1 MKRILSSFGLFL
13 ASAMVTGQ
21 TPIEQVYGGVDDE
34 LGFSV
39 QETSDGGYVL
49 SGVTYS
55 QGNGSGDMYLVRTN
69 GTGAVEWTMTY
80 GTINLEI
87 GYAVRQTT
95 DGGFAMCGMFNG
107 FGSDTLTLV
116 RTDANGSTLWVK
128 HYPGSLGR
136 DLGYA
141 LQQTSDGGFV
151 VCGSSGPSLDDVY
164 VVRTDGSGNIIWNS
178 TIDLGGGE
186 MALAVQQTSDNGSVV
201 LVQNS
206 GFADP
211 DGELYLL
218 RMDQNGDT
226 LWSHQYVTPG
236 ADEARGLTVTAD
248 GGFIIAGGNGYPD
261 RDIQLIR
268 TDALGIELWRRVHA
282 TAGDELAMDV
292 QQLDDGGFIV
302 AGRKENALTGDI
314 QMHLLRTDANGFM
327 DWERTYQR
335 GVFSEANSLDRTGD
349 GGYVL
354 LGTTSDMFGGSANIE
369 MYLVKTDGAGYSTV
383 GEETTEPFAVQVFP
397 NPAADQVNIG
407 LSSTGITTAS
417 LVDPSGRTVWKD
429 SFAGPGT
436 YPLDVGQWTRG
447 AYVLLFRTA
456 SGRQQQHR
464 LIISR

>member
-1 MKRILSSFGLFL
+1 M
-13 ASAMVTGQ
+13 Q
-21 TPIEQVYGGVDDE
+21 Q
-34 LGFSV
+34 
-39 QETSDGGYVL
+39 TSDGGYIL

-55 QGNGSGDMYLVRTN
+55 LGNGSGDMYLVRTDAA
-69 GTGAVEWTMTY
+69 GAVQWTGTY

-107 FGSDTLTLV
+107 FGYDTLSLV
-116 RTDANGSTLWVK
+116 RTDVNGNTVWVK

-164 VVRTDGSGNIIWNS
+164 VVRTDVNGNMVWSS

-186 MALAVQQTSDNGSVV
+186 MALAVQQTADNGSVV

-218 RMDQNGDT
+218 RLDQNGDT
-226 LWSHQYVTPG
+226 LWTHLYATAG
-236 ADEARGLTVTAD
+236 ADEARGLAITAD
-248 GGFIIAGGNGYPD
+248 GGFIIAGGNGDPS

-268 TDALGIELWRRVHA
+268 ADAQGIELWRRVHA
-282 TAGDELAMDV
+282 TVGDELAMDV

-314 QMHLLRTDANGFM
+314 EMHLLRTDANGFM
-327 DWERTYQR
+327 DWERSYLR
-335 GVFSEANSLDRTGD
+335 GVYSEAQSLDRTSD
-349 GGYVL
+349 GGFIL
-354 LGTTSDMFGGSANIE
+354 LGTTTDVFGGFTNFD
-369 MYLVKTDGAGYSTV
+369 MYLVKTDGAGYSAIREGADGGSV
-383 GEETTEPFAVQVFP
+383 VHVFP
-397 NPAADQVNIG
+397 NPAADRFCVE
-407 LSSTGITTAS
+407 ITDFGQTAA
-417 LVDPSGRTVWKD
+417 LLFDPSGRAVWQG
-429 SFAGPGT
+429 SFTGPGT
-436 YPLDVGQWTRG
+436 STMNLAPFPSG
-447 AYVLLFRTA
+447 AYVLELMDRNGHLQRKVLFIAR
-456 SGRQQQHR
+456 
-464 LIISR
+464 